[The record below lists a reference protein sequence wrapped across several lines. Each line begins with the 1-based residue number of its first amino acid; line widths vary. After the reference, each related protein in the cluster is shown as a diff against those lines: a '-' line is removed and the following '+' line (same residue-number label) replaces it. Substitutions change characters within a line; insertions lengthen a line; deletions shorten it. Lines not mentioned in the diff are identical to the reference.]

1 VTTEVVT
8 NLKFKIMKREF
19 RLLKN
24 YDFQSVIQQ
33 KRSAANK
40 SFVVYVKKNDLNKM
54 RVGVTVG
61 NKYGCAVLRNKAKR
75 QVREMVKDM
84 FDFSLAVD
92 IVIIIR
98 KEFINRTFQKN
109 NEELH
114 YIYKKLIEKVD

>member
-1 VTTEVVT
+1 
-8 NLKFKIMKREF
+8 MKREF

-75 QVREMVKDM
+75 QVREMITDI
-84 FDFSLAVD
+84 FDFEKEFD
-92 IVIIIR
+92 FVIIIKNQFLENDFETN
-98 KEFINRTFQKN
+98 KEKIK
-109 NEELH
+109 EL
-114 YIYKKLIEKVD
+114 YLKTISRQ

>member
-1 VTTEVVT
+1 
-8 NLKFKIMKREF
+8 MKREF